1 LAGWCVATP
10 RVGGAMAEDQGTGHK
25 LFVGCLP
32 EDTTNQEL
40 KLVFNAYGEVNH
52 VHVMSP
58 HSRTG
63 QRCACIFYDSPE
75 AAEDAIKALDGVYKI
90 REDAETPIQ
99 VRWSKE
105 PPESGAGKKG
115 GNMLEDDNGGRDS
128 GRETGRDE
136 GHKLFVGRLPGDV
149 TEDELRMVFGTYG
162 EVNTVHITR
171 PNVSGLKGAFV
182 FYRKFEAAEDAIKVL
197 DGQYKIRE
205 EAPEP
210 IQVRWGRPDSKA
222 SGSKGGGRGNQDFG
236 RGGPYGYDGGGWYG
250 GKDGK
255 GKGSPPMGPPGWP
268 MPPDRYGWDGFRG
281 GRGDPYYGRGDP
293 YHGRGDPYYG
303 RADPYYGRGD
313 PYYGRDP
320 HWDDRRGGGRPPAG
334 GDRREASDIKLYVSN
349 LPEDIDERAIDYV
362 FKTYG
367 RVVKIH
373 IMTGKKVND
382 RISAFVE
389 YATTRDA
396 DTAIAALHD
405 NYEIRPGFG
414 PLTVK
419 HAMPPKP
426 KPYGGNELPGH
437 RHW

>member
-1 LAGWCVATP
+1 
-10 RVGGAMAEDQGTGHK
+10 MAEDQGTGHK

-32 EDTTNQEL
+32 EDTNNEEL
-40 KLVFNAYGEVNH
+40 KLVFNTYGEVNH

-63 QRCACIFYDSPE
+63 QRCAFVFYDSLD

-90 REDAETPIQ
+90 REDAENPIQ

-105 PPESGAGKKG
+105 PPKG
-115 GNMLEDDNGGRDS
+115 GGGERGGSMPEDDGGGRRDS
-128 GRETGRDE
+128 DRGDSGRDE

-171 PNVSGLKGAFV
+171 PNDSGLKGAFV
-182 FYRKFEAAEDAIKVL
+182 FYRKSESAEDAIKVL

-205 EAPEP
+205 DAPEP

-222 SGSKGGGRGNQDFG
+222 SGNKGGGKGDDFG
-236 RGGPYGYDGGGWYG
+236 RGGPYGYDGGGYHG
-250 GKDGK
+250 DKDGR
-255 GKGSPPMGPPGWP
+255 GKGGGGGGGGGWPPMGGPPMGYG

-281 GRGDPYYGRGDP
+281 GRDPYYGRSDP
-293 YHGRGDPYYG
+293 YFGGRG
-303 RADPYYGRGD
+303 DPYYGRGD
-313 PYYGRDP
+313 PYYGRGDP
-320 HWDDRRGGGRPPAG
+320 YYGRSDPYYRDDRRGGGGGRPPPG
-334 GDRREASDIKLYVSN
+334 GDRRGDSMSDSKLYVSN

-389 YATTRDA
+389 YAGPRDA
-396 DTAIAALHD
+396 DTAIAALHG

-419 HAMPPKP
+419 HATPKP
-426 KPYGGNELPGH
+426 KQY
-437 RHW
+437 